1 MAKCIRCGRQLTAF
15 SLRKICPWCKQH
27 EAIQRGEI
35 VQDDVPQPVIRR
47 PWAVRNESNI
57 SLTHILFG
65 ANVAV
70 YLAMAIGSGT
80 VVNFSGHALLF
91 GANYGPYTLTGQWW
105 RLLTYMFMH
114 GGILHIAFN
123 MWCLWDLG
131 ALAESLYGRV
141 TYGAIY
147 IITGAGAG
155 LASVAWNP
163 GVLSVGASGAIFGL
177 AGALIASFYLGEFS
191 LPSVA
196 LRGTLRSLLIFAAFN
211 LFFGTMFAGVDNAA
225 HIGGLVIGLI
235 LGAAIAKLAP
245 HEGSNRLG
253 VIALVLLALIGAG
266 AGVRRWRSGPMRTA
280 LAFQALGGSQGDP
293 VARLKMII
301 EQNPNLAPAHFALAQ
316 TYFEQQKFSEAE
328 AEFKKVVELQP
339 KSARA
344 RFDLGMTYLS
354 LNRPEEAKATFNGM
368 IQQGLN
374 TGDAHYGIAMA
385 LAMQDKHQDAIQE
398 FQAAVKDGADMSGIY
413 SEMGNSYAK
422 LKMYDDA
429 ISAYLKE
436 KEKSGNTPDLENALA
451 DAYQGK
457 GMTKEAQD
465 ARNEAMQLKS
475 GDKAQ

>member
-15 SLRKICPWCKQH
+15 SFRKICPWCKQH

-80 VVNFSGHALLF
+80 VVNFPGHALLF

-191 LPSVA
+191 LPSIA

-339 KSARA
+339 KSTRA

-354 LNRPEEAKATFNGM
+354 LNRPEDAKATFNGM

-436 KEKSGNTPDLENALA
+436 KEKNGNTPDLENALA

>member
-80 VVNFSGHALLF
+80 VVNFPGHALLF

-245 HEGSNRLG
+245 HEGSDRLG

-339 KSARA
+339 KSTRA

-436 KEKSGNTPDLENALA
+436 KEKNGNTPDLENALA

>member
-1 MAKCIRCGRQLTAF
+1 M
-15 SLRKICPWCKQH
+15 
-27 EAIQRGEI
+27 
-35 VQDDVPQPVIRR
+35 
-47 PWAVRNESNI
+47 RNESNI

-80 VVNFSGHALLF
+80 VVNFPGDALLF
-91 GANYGPYTLTGQWW
+91 GANYGRYTLTGQWW

-191 LPSVA
+191 LPSIA

-211 LFFGTMFAGVDNAA
+211 LFFGSMFGGVDNAA
-225 HIGGLVIGLI
+225 HIGGLVVGLI

-280 LAFQALGGSQGDP
+280 LAFQALGGTHGDP
-293 VARLKMII
+293 VARWKMII
-301 EQNPNLAPAHFALAQ
+301 EQNPDSAPAHFNLAQ
-316 TYFEQQKFSEAE
+316 VYFEQQKFREAE
-328 AEFKKVVELQP
+328 AEFKKVIELEP
-339 KSARA
+339 KNAGG
-344 RFDLGMTYLS
+344 RFYLGMTYLS

-374 TGDAHYGIAMA
+374 TGDAHYGMAMA
-385 LAMQDKHQDAIQE
+385 LAMQDKHQNAIHE
-398 FQAAVKDGADMSGIY
+398 FQAAIKDGAEMSGIY
-413 SEMGNSYAK
+413 FEMGNSYAK

-436 KEKSGNTPDLENALA
+436 KERNGDNPDLENAVA
-451 DAYQGK
+451 EVYQAK
-457 GMTKEAQD
+457 GMTKESHD
-465 ARNEAMQLKS
+465 ARNQAAQLKS

>member
-15 SLRKICPWCKQH
+15 SFRKICPWCKQH

-35 VQDDVPQPVIRR
+35 VQEDVPQPVIRR

-191 LPSVA
+191 LPSIA

-339 KSARA
+339 KSTRA

-436 KEKSGNTPDLENALA
+436 KEKNGNTPDLENALA